1 MAIESNWREPTEL
14 EISIFNR
21 LLSVEFPGV
30 EHLRM
35 QIEAMQ
41 VQTLDENGSLS
52 LKVESSVHAD
62 VQSRVP
68 VEASYSD
75 SEEDSGDKEARVH
88 MLLHVLDGSMKE
100 LEIYKDD
107 GSAIVQ
113 KPLAQ
118 KLTLFTPTNWENE

>member
-1 MAIESNWREPTEL
+1 M
-14 EISIFNR
+14 EINIFNR

-52 LKVESSVHAD
+52 LKVESGVRAD

-75 SEEDSGDKEARVH
+75 SEEGSDDKEPRVH

-113 KPLAQ
+113 KPLSR
-118 KLTLFTPTNWENE
+118 KLSLFTPNNWENE